1 MFAIASNTLSRDAGD
16 EVEDSVI
23 VGMASIVF
31 LGWFSALVYG
41 NSGSQWFD
49 VCSEFIDRDRPIV
62 LKEVE
67 QNLAVGALA
76 EESE

>member
-1 MFAIASNTLSRDAGD
+1 MGD
-16 EVEDSVI
+16 GVEGSVI
-23 VGMASIVF
+23 VGMVSIVF

-62 LKEVE
+62 LEEVE
-67 QNLAVGALA
+67 QNLSVGTLT